1 MYPDQY
7 DHLHQHLRDLEERV
21 FGLEAELQDRLGS
34 IDAALDHLA
43 RLEIVTSLK
52 ELNTMAK
59 QSEEIGK
66 LGDRFGSLASVVTDI
81 HSDFEA
87 LRAVLEAERDNLSP
101 DGQAA
106 LDAAN
111 AKADALAQQLQDLDV
126 EVGDA
131 DGSDIPTGPTE
142 PGDENP
148 PADEGAPFGGP
159 QPTA

>member
-1 MYPDQY
+1 MLEHDY
-7 DHLHQHLRDLEERV
+7 DRLGELLRDLNEHMHEHFHDLDERLR
-21 FGLEAELQDRLGS
+21 GIDGALQRL
-34 IDAALDHLA
+34 AH
-43 RLEIVTSLK
+43 LEIVTSLK
-52 ELNTMAK
+52 EQNIMAK

-66 LGDRFGSLASVVTDI
+66 LGGKFDSLAAVVTDI

-111 AKADALAQQLQDLDV
+111 AKADALAQQLTDLDV

-131 DGSDIPTGPTE
+131 DGSDIPTGGGEEPTE
-142 PGDENP
+142 ETP
-148 PADEGAPFGGP
+148 PAGEV
-159 QPTA
+159 QPSV